1 MKPTFIKFPAMFQ
14 SSAKNKSALRGLAL
28 VALCACA
35 STLSARERSVEE
47 MQQIAKAA
55 MPAAAQVRA
64 RVKGYEQKVEKLYE
78 LPALC
83 VMGYAEGGFAVIARD
98 DKYRAVWGYS
108 DAPFDAKDVSP
119 EFEWLMQEFDYAMQ
133 TNAVSE
139 AMLKA
144 AGDDVATSQP
154 VVEPLIKTKWGQRD
168 PFNRHCP
175 KVMTDEGEVTCPS
188 GCGPTSWAQLAYYY
202 GTPNQGRGEFI
213 YGVGPFTESSHY
225 LGTIYTGDL
234 SMWSWDF
241 DKMLLEY
248 TTTDGECNF
257 NDEQAD
263 EVARLMFAFGIT
275 TNARYDTGQTGTS
288 GINDLAMGYE
298 ITKVRDKTKITELL
312 DSSIPLQ
319 VDAIASAGEFEDLG
333 HYFLIDGYDDTG
345 FVHCNF
351 GWNGKQDGFYAVT
364 DLNNFNRNVNMRYIS
379 EVGNQMIQGPDNV
392 WYYLKNN
399 SKEAWVRTDN
409 GDSPTTYG
417 TDNVVIQPYIYKDG
431 EKFKVTKVENSVFSN
446 SDNSIVTLPET
457 IEEFYWFTGQKY
469 KVQALYCT
477 ALTPPILNSCPDEST
492 KELKVYVLPEVLEKY
507 KRAYGIFKHI
517 EVLPLNDETSIN
529 SVLQETNHLPISY
542 DLLGR
547 PAKASGHSGISI
559 TNGRKEIRR

>member
-1 MKPTFIKFPAMFQ
+1 MKFATMTTL
-14 SSAKNKSALRGLAL
+14 SACSANSRRALAL
-28 VALCACA
+28 VALCALS

-47 MQQIAKAA
+47 MEQIAKAA
-55 MPAAAQVRA
+55 IPTAAQVRA

-119 EFEWLMQEFDYAMQ
+119 EFEWLMQKFDQAMQ

-144 AGDDVATSQP
+144 AGDDATTSQP
-154 VVEPLIKTKWGQRD
+154 VVGPLIKTKWGQGD

-175 KVMTDEGEVTCPS
+175 KVMTDEGEITGLT
-188 GCGPTSWAQLAYYY
+188 GCGPTSWAQLVYYY
-202 GTPNQGRGEFI
+202 GTPKQGRGEFI
-213 YGVGPFTESSHY
+213 YRIGPCTESNNY
-225 LGTIYTGDL
+225 LGTPFKGDL

-263 EVARLMFAFGIT
+263 EVARLMFACGIAAH
-275 TNARYDTGQTGTS
+275 ARYDTYGTS
-288 GINDLAMGYE
+288 AIIIDSRAMGYE
-298 ITKVRDKTKITELL
+298 ITNVLDKTKITELL
-312 DSSIPLQ
+312 DSGFPIH
-319 VDAIASAGEFEDLG
+319 VDAIASAGEHEDRG
-333 HYFLIDGYDDTG
+333 HYFLLDGYDDTG

-364 DLNNFNRNVNMRYIS
+364 DLNNFNRNVHMRYLS
-379 EVGNQMIQGPDNV
+379 EVGNQIVQGPDNV
-392 WYYLKNN
+392 FYYLRANT
-399 SKEAWVRTDN
+399 KEATVTKDI
-409 GDSPTTYG
+409 DTAPPTTYG

-431 EKFKVTKVENSVFSN
+431 EKFKVTKVESSVFSN

-477 ALTPPILNSCPDEST
+477 ALTPPLLNNCPKEST

>member
-1 MKPTFIKFPAMFQ
+1 MKFATMTSPL
-14 SSAKNKSALRGLAL
+14 AKNRSALRGLAL

-55 MPAAAQVRA
+55 IPTATQVRA

-119 EFEWLMQEFDYAMQ
+119 EFEWLMQEFDQAMQ

-154 VVEPLIKTKWGQRD
+154 VVGPLIKTKWGQGD

-175 KVMTDEGEVTCPS
+175 KIMIDEGEVTSVS
-188 GCGPTSWAQLAYYY
+188 GCGPTSLAQLVYYY
-202 GTPNQGRGEFI
+202 GTPNRGM
-213 YGVGPFTESSHY
+213 GSMMVNT
-225 LGTIYTGDL
+225 GTNHHLEDF
-234 SMWSWDF
+234 SVWSWDF

-257 NDEQAD
+257 SDEQAD
-263 EVARLMFAFGIT
+263 EVARLMFACGVAHHAVYGLDG
-275 TNARYDTGQTGTS
+275 TNQTSAARIS
-288 GINDLAMGYE
+288 GRALGYE
-298 ITKVRDKTKITELL
+298 VAYTNDKTKITELL
-312 DSSIPLQ
+312 DCGTPLQ
-319 VDAIASAGEFEDLG
+319 VAAIASAGEHEDRG
-333 HYFLIDGYDDTG
+333 HYFLLDGYDDTG

-351 GWNGKQDGFYAVT
+351 GWSGKQDGFYAVT
-364 DLNNFNRNVNMRYIS
+364 DLNNFNRNVQLYYMS
-379 EVGNQMIQGPDNV
+379 EVGNQLVQGPDNV
-392 WYYLKNN
+392 FYYLRANT
-399 SKEAWVRTDN
+399 KEATVAKDIDTAP
-409 GDSPTTYG
+409 PTTYG

-431 EKFKVTKVENSVFSN
+431 EKFKVTKVESSVFSN

-457 IEEFYWFTGQKY
+457 IEKFEWFTGQKY

-477 ALTPPILNSCPDEST
+477 ALTPPILSRCPDEST